1 MLMGLPVSRC
11 FNIAF
16 VDPFLLFSL
25 YSNVFIFFDII
36 LFRIFS
42 SYVQGYESASKR
54 AFVISIAFGLM
65 SQPINFRFSS
75 LQTTA
80 VVPEPK

>member
-1 MLMGLPVSRC
+1 MWAVVFVEHTINELSLQPRINSVSQ
-11 FNIAF
+11 I
-16 VDPFLLFSL
+16 PTLL
-25 YSNVFIFFDII
+25 
-36 LFRIFS
+36 IFS
-42 SYVQGYESASKR
+42 KRYVQGYETASKR

-65 SQPINFRFSS
+65 SQPIKFRFSS

>member
-1 MLMGLPVSRC
+1 MAGFSV
-11 FNIAF
+11 NIKF
-16 VDPFLLFSL
+16 RFQFKFSA
-25 YSNVFIFFDII
+25 Y
-36 LFRIFS
+36 RQFS
-42 SYVQGYESASKR
+42 VPKSATSPICCYVQGYETASKR

-65 SQPINFRFSS
+65 SQPIKFRFNS

>member
-1 MLMGLPVSRC
+1 MLREDVVCCWALLGDVSFSGRASPFFIC
-11 FNIAF
+11 FGCQKNRRHRNIITYA
-16 VDPFLLFSL
+16 
-25 YSNVFIFFDII
+25 
-36 LFRIFS
+36 
-42 SYVQGYESASKR
+42 QGYESASKR

-65 SQPINFRFSS
+65 SQPIKFRFNS